1 MARATV
7 HRRMSAGSSAWAI
20 ALVAAMLTVGPA
32 ATVPVLARAPAN
44 TGPAGS
50 TLHPNIAYC
59 PGVDPQGKQGDVM
72 DIYTPAGAV
81 AGDHFPTVIYVHG
94 GGWEKGNAAGGKKLG
109 VDGYS
114 LPVAAALLATDGFV
128 VAAVDYRLT

>member
-20 ALVAAMLTVGPA
+20 ALVAAILTVGPTA
-32 ATVPVLARAPAN
+32 STPALTRAPAKATSAAA
-44 TGPAGS
+44 TGPSGS

-59 PGVDPQGKQGDVM
+59 PGVDPTGKQGDVM

-81 AGDHFPTVIYVHG
+81 AGDHFPTLIYVHG
-94 GGWEKGNAAGGKKLG
+94 GG
-109 VDGYS
+109 
-114 LPVAAALLATDGFV
+114 
-128 VAAVDYRLT
+128 